1 MPPVAF
7 DQGSPGRLVSF
18 LFEGDETVSCEV
30 CFEAFQPIQRPPKI
44 LPCGHNFCSQCL
56 FSICCHQEYY
66 LLDSIKCPT
75 CRRQFSTTTAKN
87 APTNYDL
94 CKILESVKK
103 GREVNN
109 ITVIHVSGTEEPK
122 TPKSS
127 KSDKKKKK
135 WKSTDLDRER
145 RHREEIQFLA
155 PDVKRLAGGSKRE
168 KVAVKRC
175 QDCKRKVTAKNL
187 EKLARYCEEC
197 STSAS
202 VNFSCL
208 ECCVNLH
215 NGHHLFSV
223 QQMCSIKQQVLDE
236 VREIRSKTVDAG
248 ERFDR
253 RLSELRSAGAP
264 IDSPQ
269 LVAAKQNCMNEA
281 LAQLDATIRK
291 LEAKRL
297 LPTTLLKCIR
307 EAQYSHYTKVSQL
320 SARLEK
326 AVIIPQNHDSPMHAT
341 KACDRFS
348 SSFCSTATTTSR
360 IRQQRLTVRGDD
372 SLAREALHA
381 IVSVLPQNEKSAQL
395 AEILMRF
402 TPKDTVEQ
410 RKQLYLNAA
419 KLIVQFLYE
428 DRDLPALEMFKDFFL
443 NAFYQLHVLSR
454 KKNEF
459 GTETKK
465 ISRSQIWK
473 SVQFCY
479 NELLKVASKKFPASH
494 PERIDVIDDLAYLC
508 HLFADVC
515 DQSTVTVCMIEAAR
529 ARASDSFLDETQRN
543 LADERL
549 QQIDDHLLDCR
560 KAQKLQQLRSTKQKS
575 GLKSLFSCL
584 RSTATA

>member
-109 ITVIHVSGTEEPK
+109 VTVIHVSGTEEPK
-122 TPKSS
+122 TPKTS
-127 KSDKKKKK
+127 KSDKKKKT

-264 IDSPQ
+264 IDSPSTCCCETKLHERSPRPTRCHNPKARGQ
-269 LVAAKQNCMNEA
+269 ATSPH
-281 LAQLDATIRK
+281 DA
-291 LEAKRL
+291 
-297 LPTTLLKCIR
+297 
-307 EAQYSHYTKVSQL
+307 SQVHTL

>member
-109 ITVIHVSGTEEPK
+109 VTVIHVSGTEEPK
-122 TPKSS
+122 TPKTS
-127 KSDKKKKK
+127 KSDKKKKT

-236 VREIRSKTVDAG
+236 
-248 ERFDR
+248 
-253 RLSELRSAGAP
+253 
-264 IDSPQ
+264 
-269 LVAAKQNCMNEA
+269 NCMNEA

-307 EAQYSHYTKVSQL
+307 EAH
-320 SARLEK
+320 ARLEK